1 MPSKLPTVCAT
12 IPIGWTKEYA
22 LLYML
27 AALGDVDYP
36 PEKFTAAFG
45 VSDRGDDESKDFIQR
60 LRNLLDNCNFP
71 FKTHVIVTTPTD
83 EDEQR
88 WHQFKWVIRNLAELR
103 SYVLE
108 SGLDY
113 MWILGGDN
121 PPLRSSIKR
130 LLALHTD
137 VASAILYQRP
147 NKSWKNHNAYPLVFR
162 HHWNLRDLDKPWL
175 HNGGETP
182 TTLNSEQKRLL
193 AKAWLQLGF
202 VKPVWLE
209 KDWKNY
215 KVCRNV
221 VFGDACSLI
230 KREVLEAINYEML
243 QAAYQSY
250 DIQYMQQALF
260 LGFETAVDMKLHCPH
275 ITFEGEAY

>member
-1 MPSKLPTVCAT
+1 
-12 IPIGWTKEYA
+12 
-22 LLYML
+22 ML

-71 FKTHVIVTTPTD
+71 FKTRVIVTTPTD

-103 SYVLE
+103 NHVLK

-121 PPLRSSIKR
+121 PPLRTALKR
-130 LLALHTD
+130 LLALNTD
-137 VASAILYQRP
+137 IASALLYQRP
-147 NKSWKNHNAYPLVFR
+147 HKNWKSYGAFPLVYR
-162 HHWNLRDLDKPWL
+162 HHWTLRDLNKPHL
-175 HNGGETP
+175 HNGGGKP
-182 TTLNSEQKRLL
+182 TFLNAEQKRLL

-202 VKPVWLE
+202 LKPVSLE
-209 KDWKNY
+209 KKWRNY
-215 KVCRNV
+215 KVCHNV
-221 VFGDACSLI
+221 VFGDGCCLI
-230 KREVLEAINYEML
+230 KRKVLEAINYGML
-243 QAAYQSY
+243 KALYQSY
-250 DIQYMQQALF
+250 DIQYMQQALA
-260 LGFETAVDMKLHCPH
+260 LGFKTAVNMTLRCPH
-275 ITFEGEAY
+275 ITYEGEAY